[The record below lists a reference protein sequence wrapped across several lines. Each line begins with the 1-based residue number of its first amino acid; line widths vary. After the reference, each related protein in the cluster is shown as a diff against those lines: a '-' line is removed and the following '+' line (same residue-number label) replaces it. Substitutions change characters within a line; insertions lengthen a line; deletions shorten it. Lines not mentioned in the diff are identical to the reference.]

1 LTALAILATAAI
13 VTIAYGVTLTIAWAL
28 IHGAEKIHRTK

>member
-1 LTALAILATAAI
+1 MTVLAILATTAI
-13 VTIAYGVTLTIAWAL
+13 VTLAYGVTLALAWAL

>member
-1 LTALAILATAAI
+1 MTALAILATASI
-13 VTIAYGVTLTIAWAL
+13 VTVVYGVTLTLAWAL